1 VSANCIQR
9 DKTMMIPKVVHYCW
23 FGKSKKPK
31 LVRRLYPVMEK
42 HLPDYEIIEWNESN
56 LI

>member
-1 VSANCIQR
+1 
-9 DKTMMIPKVVHYCW
+9 MIPKVVHYCW